1 MLNAAKYPNYA
12 VIFPG
17 ILRTNV
23 ITSSLSRLASLIGL
37 SAAPISQR
45 SGFKS
50 QQAYL
55 SFRLPFGNCITCV
68 FIWDLMIVFAYIYTF
83 RSLVTIY
90 EFMHSL
96 FQYKHTYVS
105 FLLSK
110 NGDQVR
116 ANFRGRNTTASRKVS
131 KQNTVS

>member
-1 MLNAAKYPNYA
+1 MLNAAKCPTYA
-12 VIFPG
+12 VIFP
-17 ILRTNV
+17 IRTNV
-23 ITSSLSRLASLIGL
+23 ITSSLSRLASLIGM

-55 SFRLPFGNCITCV
+55 FFRLPFGNCITCV
-68 FIWDLMIVFAYIYTF
+68 FIWNLIIVFAYIYTF
-83 RSLVTIY
+83 RSLVTMY

-96 FQYKHTYVS
+96 FQYKHNYVS

-110 NGDQVR
+110 NG
-116 ANFRGRNTTASRKVS
+116 ANFRGRNTKASRKVS